1 MPSSW
6 RVACV
11 LVSAIALVHSQQ
23 YVVQRD
29 FRTSYQYNSFVVLTP
44 DEQQVIYRIETQYSL
59 TYSGTIKYLLPLAD
73 SITVGHIDAFLGSS
87 RIFTFR
93 ILNSRLGQWIDG
105 RIYQRAPFVHIMEL
119 GRFQQLVIQ
128 STPPRTPEMSSL
140 NVLRFSDGL
149 QMDRICAAVSQRSP
163 WLTTYDL
170 RLFTNEYPVEVYLV
184 GLAVVQRYL

>member
-1 MPSSW
+1 MSSSW
-6 RVACV
+6 RMAYV
-11 LVSAIALVHSQQ
+11 LVSTIALAHSQQ
-23 YVVQRD
+23 FVVQRD

-59 TYSGTIKYLLPLAD
+59 TYSGTIKYLLPLQD

-105 RIYQRAPFVHIMEL
+105 RIYQRTPFVHIIEL
-119 GRFQQLVIQ
+119 GRFQQIVIQ
-128 STPPRTPEMSSL
+128 SAPPRTPEMSSL
-140 NVLRFSDGL
+140 NAVRFSDGL
-149 QMDRICAAVSQRSP
+149 QMERIQADYTQRSP

-184 GLAVVQRYL
+184 GLAVVQRFV